1 MTIRLT
7 KSNFLLWR
15 AQLLPCLRGLN
26 LMGFIDGSVAVP
38 AKEVPSSN
46 DVGAPLVP
54 NPAYTTWYN
63 EDQQVLS
70 GLLSTMKEEVLSDVV
85 AATTSKEAWD
95 IIKKMFSSSTRARIV
110 QIRVELATTKKRDLS
125 AAAYFSKIKSLASEL
140 TAADAPLRD
149 DEVVAYL
156 LAGLGS
162 DYDPFVTSI
171 TTKTE
176 ALSLDDVYAHLLTF
190 EAHQLQHQ
198 EEARLHIGRLLVGAH
213 SLVVVEVP
221 RAAVAVA
228 VVLSIATLLVPHVA
242 PLARSMGRKATVPF
256 AVGIAWMLHT
266 MMTHHQQI
274 WRQLHHI
281 KWTRT
286 GTPTLALLITLP
298 VIWTVSPCVN
308 STMVMI

>member
-1 MTIRLT
+1 M
-7 KSNFLLWR
+7 
-15 AQLLPCLRGLN
+15 
-26 LMGFIDGSVAVP
+26 
-38 AKEVPSSN
+38 
-46 DVGAPLVP
+46 
-54 NPAYTTWYN
+54 
-63 EDQQVLS
+63 
-70 GLLSTMKEEVLSDVV
+70 
-85 AATTSKEAWD
+85 
-95 IIKKMFSSSTRARIV
+95 
-110 QIRVELATTKKRDLS
+110 
-125 AAAYFSKIKSLASEL
+125 
-140 TAADAPLRD
+140 
-149 DEVVAYL
+149 AYL

-242 PLARSMGRKATVPF
+242 PLARSVGRKATVPF

>member
-110 QIRVELATTKKRDLS
+110 QIRVELATTKK
-125 AAAYFSKIKSLASEL
+125 
-140 TAADAPLRD
+140 
-149 DEVVAYL
+149 
-156 LAGLGS
+156 
-162 DYDPFVTSI
+162 
-171 TTKTE
+171 
-176 ALSLDDVYAHLLTF
+176 
-190 EAHQLQHQ
+190 
-198 EEARLHIGRLLVGAH
+198 
-213 SLVVVEVP
+213 
-221 RAAVAVA
+221 
-228 VVLSIATLLVPHVA
+228 
-242 PLARSMGRKATVPF
+242 
-256 AVGIAWMLHT
+256 
-266 MMTHHQQI
+266 
-274 WRQLHHI
+274 
-281 KWTRT
+281 
-286 GTPTLALLITLP
+286 
-298 VIWTVSPCVN
+298 
-308 STMVMI
+308 